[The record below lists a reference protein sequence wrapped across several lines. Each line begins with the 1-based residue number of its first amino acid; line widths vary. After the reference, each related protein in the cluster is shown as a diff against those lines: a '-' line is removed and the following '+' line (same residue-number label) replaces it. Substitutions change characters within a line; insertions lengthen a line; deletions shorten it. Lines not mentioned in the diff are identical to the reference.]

1 VQDLMHNARDSEVI
15 WCRCVYCVAL
25 LARPIPA
32 DNLVE
37 DDVAGYDHLASLG
50 VDTPCCRWR
59 NR

>member
-1 VQDLMHNARDSEVI
+1 MHNARDSEVI